1 MHSALENDT
10 PSPEIFIPSEW
21 CNAANAIAY
30 ESVNPPP
37 AALICGP
44 KNCGK
49 TTFSRHLLNVLLRR
63 YKKVAYLDTDVGQA
77 VFTPPGFLSLTIVD
91 KMPADIKIPC
101 LKTPERCFFF
111 GDTSCK
117 RDSKLYL
124 SYIFALND
132 HYKKTYCMLNNSGC
146 LANADMPMVIN
157 TPGWVKG
164 IGYEILVEILK
175 YTSPSHVVNI
185 CVSAKNKNLPAG
197 VFWLDEGEAS
207 LTNLIQINSARQDPS
222 GTSIRMPKNSP
233 FMRDLRIIAYFKQC
247 FPSGPLPA
255 HPKELA
261 HALAAHPPYEI
272 SLSSIKIKHLH
283 CQVPKAEVF
292 YSLNA
297 TIVGLAVSCEDTE
310 DMPHCVGLGIVRS
323 IDTLKRVLY
332 LITPVPLD
340 SLEKVDL
347 LLQGF
352 IELPTSLLQVQ
363 GCVSPYMSANVLPEY
378 YCWNAHTHGRNQLTT
393 IQYSPSSPK

>member
-1 MHSALENDT
+1 M
-10 PSPEIFIPSEW
+10 
-21 CNAANAIAY
+21 
-30 ESVNPPP
+30 V
-37 AALICGP
+37 
-44 KNCGK
+44 
-49 TTFSRHLLNVLLRR
+49 
-63 YKKVAYLDTDVGQA
+63 
-77 VFTPPGFLSLTIVD
+77 
-91 KMPADIKIPC
+91 
-101 LKTPERCFFF
+101 
-111 GDTSCK
+111 
-117 RDSKLYL
+117 
-124 SYIFALND
+124 
-132 HYKKTYCMLNNSGC
+132 NNSGC

-185 CVSAKNKNLPAG
+185 CISAKNKNLPRG
-197 VFWLDEGEAS
+197 FFWLDEGEAS
-207 LTNLIQINSARQDPS
+207 LTNLIEINSARQDPS
-222 GTSIRMPKNSP
+222 GTSILVQKNSP

-247 FPSGPLPA
+247 FPSGALPV

-272 SLSSIKIKHLH
+272 PLSSIKIKHLH

-297 TIVGLAVSCEDTE
+297 TIVGLAVSCDGTE

-332 LITPVPLD
+332 IITPVPLD

-378 YCWNAHTHGRNQLTT
+378 YCWNAHTHGRNQIAT
-393 IQYSPSSPK
+393 IQ